1 MKKRQAQWNF
11 FGTAVGIAA
20 GSAIKLYRYRSAD
33 TYYALGDTVFDN
45 SRNYW
50 KLSNTLPQ

>member
-50 KLSNTLPQ
+50 